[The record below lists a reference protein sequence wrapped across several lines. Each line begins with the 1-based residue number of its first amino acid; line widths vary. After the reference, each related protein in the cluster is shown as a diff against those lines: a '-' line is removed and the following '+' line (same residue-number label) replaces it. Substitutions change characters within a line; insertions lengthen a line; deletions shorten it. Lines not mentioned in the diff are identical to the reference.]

1 MQILK
6 YKRYEFEKR
15 SILMKIFLNIIII
28 IALVAVTF
36 FGLGPVLLA
45 DGSKTERLLTL
56 LVVLALYFLLVLALK
71 WVKKRYR

>member
-1 MQILK
+1 
-6 YKRYEFEKR
+6 
-15 SILMKIFLNIIII
+15 MKIFLNIIII

>member
-56 LVVLALYFLLVLALK
+56 LVVLALYFLLVLALR

>member
-1 MQILK
+1 
-6 YKRYEFEKR
+6 
-15 SILMKIFLNIIII
+15 MKIFLNIIIT

>member
-1 MQILK
+1 
-6 YKRYEFEKR
+6 
-15 SILMKIFLNIIII
+15 MKIFLNIIII

-56 LVVLALYFLLVLALK
+56 LVVLALYFLLVLALR